1 MYSCLRRYLAA
12 CLLVGL
18 AAVSCTLPVATSG
31 SDAAG
36 TNVAA
41 TIYVMQTGAAST
53 QTALVVE
60 VPTSAATPVPSAT
73 VTASITPTP
82 QNPTVTKLTLCLTG
96 PGNVY
101 NVVSSLKPGTQVE
114 LIGVGSVPGWFVA
127 MNPTYHQRCWIA
139 SQDLRLDPAFN
150 VATLKVYNPPPTP
163 GPKIT
168 LTPTPTP

>member
-1 MYSCLRRYLAA
+1 MCSCLRGYLAA

-18 AAVSCTLPVATSG
+18 TAVSCSLPAAAVG

-36 TNVAA
+36 TSVAA
-41 TIYVMQTGAAST
+41 TINVMQTGAAST

-60 VPTSAATPVPSAT
+60 LPTSAATPLPTST

-96 PGNVY
+96 PGNLY

-114 LIGVGSVPGWFVA
+114 LLGVGSVPGWFVA
-127 MNPTYHQRCWIA
+127 MNPVYHQRCWIA

-150 VATLKVYNPPPTP
+150 VATLKVFNPPPTP
-163 GPKIT
+163 GPK